1 VSILGAEGGNTQAL
15 ITLLRANLGGD
26 VQLAQ
31 RIGEPLDLRTE
42 VVGAAPEQQAGDDG
56 SPFASLGIGFAAAL
70 LLAFAIIN
78 GGSWLVQAVAEEKEN
93 RTVEVVLTSVQPTQL
108 MAGKLL
114 GLGVV
119 ALVQLAI
126 WFVLSGGALGAAVAV
141 GVSLAAGVSLG
152 LLLWAV
158 LFFVLGFAFYGAL
171 MTAFGALGATVRESS
186 QIAGFMT
193 IPMLIPLYFFFFG
206 VFEDQPNGIAAQVL
220 SYLPFTAPVTMVLRL
235 GAGVVPLWQ
244 ILLSIVLLVLSVAGA
259 IWLAARVFRASTL
272 LTGTKP
278 TLRSLLRVA
287 RSA

>member
-1 VSILGAEGGNTQAL
+1 
-15 ITLLRANLGGD
+15 
-26 VQLAQ
+26 
-31 RIGEPLDLRTE
+31 
-42 VVGAAPEQQAGDDG
+42 
-56 SPFASLGIGFAAAL
+56 LGIGFAAAL

-141 GVSLAAGVSLG
+141 GVSLAAGVSPG

-244 ILLSIVLLVLSVAGA
+244 ILLSIMLLVLSVAGA
-259 IWLAARVFRASTL
+259 IWLSARVFRASTL

-278 TLRSLLRVA
+278 SLRALLRVA